1 MKGLAFS
8 AAMVPLVMSGAKT
21 VTRRVSAVQWK
32 RILDRLADG
41 SVLTERLFHRADQW
55 VHPRYQPGEVV
66 YVKEALENHNGAALY
81 RSDGV
86 AVVVGEGHECLWA
99 WKRNVL
105 PSRFMPQYAA
115 RTFLEIVSVR
125 PEPLQEISRYNG
137 GTAQDFLDE
146 GVTLAGE
153 VFPTVNAVDKLQ
165 ARFVRLWDSLHKKK
179 NRWADNDWVWR
190 YEFKQK
196 DGE

>member
-8 AAMVPLVMSGAKT
+8 QAMVLAVMSGAKT

-32 RILDRLADG
+32 RIVDRLADG

-66 YVKEALENHNGAALY
+66 YVKEALERTVADSACYAADGTAVIENGNLALW
-81 RSDGV
+81 R
-86 AVVVGEGHECLWA
+86 
-99 WKRNVL
+99 WKRDVL
-105 PSRFMPQYAA
+105 PARFMPRAAA
-115 RTFLEIVSVR
+115 RTALKIVSVR
-125 PEPLQEISRYNG
+125 PEPLQEI
-137 GTAQDFLDE
+137 TLDDLVAE
-146 GVTLAGE
+146 GWPASHS
-153 VFPTVNAVDKLQ
+153 VDEIGSQ
-165 ARFVRLWDSLHKKK
+165 AYEWFADLWDSLHPKKD
-179 NRWADNDWVWR
+179 RWADNPWVWR